1 MIHNLAIADYAI
13 GHTGSAHDAYAFRST
28 HIYHHHATLLGDN
41 HWIWADSAYPLEPWC
56 IPPFKKPVNGALTS
70 DQKAFNTAL
79 SRVCVLFYFSLCPF
93 IFGDLGSCPGRACIC
108 CSQKS
113 LSVSSRTSTPV
124 AA

>member
-1 MIHNLAIADYAI
+1 
-13 GHTGSAHDAYAFRST
+13 AFQST

-79 SRVCVLFYFSLCPF
+79 SRVRVRVEHAFAALKNRFQSLREIRLPLQHDRHLAY
-93 IFGDLGSCPGRACIC
+93 ISYWVQC
-108 CSQKS
+108 CLILHNMVIQFEEHHG
-113 LSVSSRTSTPV
+113 
-124 AA
+124 